1 MLDPLA
7 AQSALK
13 KMLSGKVDKE
23 TGYKAEKSMEI
34 MMKEYFK
41 HKYLEKGSH
50 SEVCY
55 FQLISDY

>member
-50 SEVCY
+50 SEV
-55 FQLISDY
+55 